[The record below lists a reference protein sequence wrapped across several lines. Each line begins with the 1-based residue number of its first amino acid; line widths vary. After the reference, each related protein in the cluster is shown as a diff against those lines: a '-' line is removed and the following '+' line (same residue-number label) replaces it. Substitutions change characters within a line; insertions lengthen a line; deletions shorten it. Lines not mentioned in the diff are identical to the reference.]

1 MPSNLASSFKNPCL
15 PPTLP
20 CFFQVMK
27 VSTISFKTSSPSP
40 ITKKSKKSAT
50 GSTLYTQGPPPTKNQ
65 SLSVRSLSQRGI
77 LNKTNI
83 YKTII

>member
-20 CFFQVMK
+20 CFFQMMK

-40 ITKKSKKSAT
+40 MTKKSKKSAT
-50 GSTLYTQGPPPTKNQ
+50 GSTLYTQGPPPTING
-65 SLSVRSLSQRGI
+65 SFSVRSFCQRGMLSKSNI
-77 LNKTNI
+77 FKTLV
-83 YKTII
+83 